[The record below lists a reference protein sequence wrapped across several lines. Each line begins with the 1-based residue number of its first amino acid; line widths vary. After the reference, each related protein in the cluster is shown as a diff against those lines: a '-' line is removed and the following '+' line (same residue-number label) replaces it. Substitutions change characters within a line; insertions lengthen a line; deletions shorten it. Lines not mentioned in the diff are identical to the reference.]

1 MKQDQQRLIITIVG
15 AVIAFR
21 VLGPLLSGVNSIF
34 EGLGISQSPAAASL
48 ERAKSDPTS
57 FWNAQYWQMISRRT
71 PGGLVK
77 ILTNAAAVKLWAD
90 LNKAFGYF
98 NDDESAAIAA
108 FKNTIR
114 YQTQLSYFS
123 GWVAKNTGTD
133 LISWLEGG
141 TFPNDRLNASE
152 IDIITQYVKKLP
164 VT

>member
-1 MKQDQQRLIITIVG
+1 MKKDDQRLIITIVG
-15 AVIAFR
+15 AVVAFR
-21 VLGPLLSGVNSIF
+21 ILGPLLSGVNNIF

-48 ERAKSDPTS
+48 DRAKSDPSS
-57 FWNAQYWQMISRRT
+57 FWNAQYWQNISKRT

-77 ILTNAAAVKLWAD
+77 IMTNAAAVKLWAD

-108 FKNTIR
+108 FKNSIR

-123 GWVAKNTGTD
+123 GWVSKNAGID

-141 TFPNDRLNASE
+141 TFPNDRLSASE

-164 VT
+164 IT

>member
-1 MKQDQQRLIITIVG
+1 MKPDEKRTLLYIVG
-15 AVIAFR
+15 GVIAFR
-21 VLGPLLSGVNSIF
+21 ILGPLLSGIDNIF

-48 ERAKSDPTS
+48 DRAKSDPSS

-108 FKNTIR
+108 IKSTIR

-123 GWVAKNTGTD
+123 GWVAKNAGID

-141 TFPNDRLNASE
+141 TFPNDRLSAAE